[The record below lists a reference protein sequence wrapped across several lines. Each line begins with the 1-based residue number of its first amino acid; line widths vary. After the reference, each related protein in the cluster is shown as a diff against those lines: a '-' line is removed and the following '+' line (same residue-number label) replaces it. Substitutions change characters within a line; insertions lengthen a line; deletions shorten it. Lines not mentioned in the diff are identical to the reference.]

1 MDQKEKQL
9 REVEREKDHL
19 ALKSESMAEKLKAN
33 NIEFDNK
40 QFEQKAGAALPPD
53 LALSSSLID

>member
-9 REVEREKDHL
+9 REVEKEKDHL

-40 QFEQKAGAALPPD
+40 QFEQKGGAAASPD
-53 LALSSSLID
+53 LAVQSSLID